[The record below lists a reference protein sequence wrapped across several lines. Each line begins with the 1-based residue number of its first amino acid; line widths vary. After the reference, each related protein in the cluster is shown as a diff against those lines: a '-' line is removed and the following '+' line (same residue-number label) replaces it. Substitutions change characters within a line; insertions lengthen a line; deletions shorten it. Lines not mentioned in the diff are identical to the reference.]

1 MKTKLIFLVM
11 LIACYSCDTNNN
23 PVSDAQ
29 KEKIKGEVKE
39 VLNTFIKGCDELNFD
54 MAIEPFLDSPD
65 FEYIANGRTYN
76 YQELMAMRPLFDK
89 MINQKLT
96 IADEKYKVL
105 NNSTVL
111 FTTNY
116 KWLQNYKDG
125 HSILEDPASFMFM
138 FKKINNKWRIIYWVD
153 SYVEKNVASES
164 SKELNQVEL
173 FKQILGTWK
182 GEYDNKDSTIVL
194 EMKSFGNGALDVN
207 QKGFFKDKIFFE
219 QKFVSGYDKKS
230 DKFIGAMI
238 SKDNPEIILFAFW
251 FTSKTTYQRI
261 PFEFISNPE
270 QATSKAIYELTS
282 PDSMDATFINKNK
295 PDKTYKW
302 VRIKK

>member
-1 MKTKLIFLVM
+1 MKTKLIFFVM
-11 LIACYSCDTNNN
+11 LIACFSCGTNNK

-39 VLNTFIKGCDELNFD
+39 VVNTFIKGCDELNFD

-65 FEYIANGRTYN
+65 FEYIANGKTYN
-76 YQELMAMRPLFDK
+76 YQELMSMRPLFDK

-105 NNSTVL
+105 DNSTVL

-173 FKQILGTWK
+173 FRQMIGTWK
-182 GEYDNKDSTIVL
+182 AEIARDTFYIAQYKP
-194 EMKSFGNGALDVN
+194 FGNGLEGN
-207 QKGFFKDKIFFE
+207 IKIVTGGK
-219 QKFVSGYDKKS
+219 QIMQGKVLLGYDKKN
-230 DKFIGAMI
+230 DKFVETDLVEGSDIMLYGI
-238 SKDNPEIILFAFW
+238 W
-251 FTSKTTYQRI
+251 FTSKSTLTEVPWEDI
-261 PFEFISNPE
+261 LNPE
-270 QATSKAIYELTS
+270 KTPVIWKYDIKS
-282 PDSMDATFINKNK
+282 PDLFVWNNIENNKTTFSYNFLREK
-295 PDKTYKW
+295 
-302 VRIKK
+302 

>member
-1 MKTKLIFLVM
+1 MKTRLIFLLL
-11 LIACYSCDTNNN
+11 LIVCISCGTNNK

-39 VLNTFIKGCDELNFD
+39 VANTFIKGCDELNFD

-65 FEYIANGRTYN
+65 FEYIANGKTYN

-105 NNSTVL
+105 DNSTVL

-153 SYVEKNVASES
+153 SWVEQTLKYKEP
-164 SKELNQVEL
+164 SKEINQVEL
-173 FKQILGTWK
+173 MKQFIGNWKCDIAKDTVFYGENKSYGTGIELNFKYAARGKTYSEAKLLW
-182 GEYDNKDSTIVL
+182 
-194 EMKSFGNGALDVN
+194 
-207 QKGFFKDKIFFE
+207 
-219 QKFVSGYDKKS
+219 GYDKNV
-230 DKFIGAMI
+230 DKYVIAQITKGMDIEFWAVWFI
-238 SKDNPEIILFAFW
+238 SKNKYLMLPYSD
-251 FTSKTTYQRI
+251 
-261 PFEFISNPE
+261 ISNPDGASFKWE
-270 QATSKAIYELTS
+270 GEIKS
-282 PDSMDATFINKNK
+282 PDVFVETTMKNNQ
-295 PDKTYKW
+295 PIKTDTYT
-302 VRIKK
+302 RIK

>member
-1 MKTKLIFLVM
+1 MKTKLIFLLL
-11 LIACYSCDTNNN
+11 LIACISCGTNNK

-39 VLNTFIKGCDELNFD
+39 VVNTFIKGCEEANPT
-54 MAIEPFLDSPD
+54 MAAEPLLDSPD
-65 FEYIANGRTYN
+65 FVYILNGRALSYK
-76 YQELMAMRPLFDK
+76 ELVSGMTPNFSK
-89 MINQKLT
+89 FFNQKINIL
-96 IADEKYKVL
+96 DEKYAFL
-105 NNSTVL
+105 DNSTVL
-111 FTTNY
+111 YTN
-116 KWLQNYKDG
+116 KCTSLTNYKDG
-125 HSILEDPASFMFM
+125 HVKLQDPTVLLYILKRISNTW
-138 FKKINNKWRIIYWVD
+138 KIIYG
-153 SYVEKNVASES
+153 VESFIEKSVNSES
-164 SKELNQVEL
+164 SKGLNQVEL

-194 EMKSFGNGALDVN
+194 EMKSFGNGAMDVN

-302 VRIKK
+302 VRIK